1 MKVLYIFCDIYNR
14 RRSFAL
20 LTTQTENLHVWFSE
34 IRNNSRI
41 IWGSPWRQ
49 YKSKNPGQII
59 IRGNDTDIF
68 IISLENVQKL
78 SQSHLWF
85 NTGLDSDNSR
95 SYVDI
100 SKLSKELNYG
110 KTLPWIYAYTGTD
123 YSPWVY
129 RKREVRPLLLM
140 IKRPLCL
147 CICGFGQLRSI
158 RKYINDIEKFTC
170 HMCGYSL
177 NKCISHMSMMC

>member
-1 MKVLYIFCDIYNR
+1 MYIIEGGLLLYWQRKQKIYMYGSLKFETIQELFEDHLEGNTKVIFHTKHAD
-14 RRSFAL
+14 
-20 LTTQTENLHVWFSE
+20 T
-34 IRNNSRI
+34 
-41 IWGSPWRQ
+41 
-49 YKSKNPGQII
+49 KNPGQII

-140 IKRPLCL
+140 IKRPYCL

-158 RKYINDIEKFTC
+158 RKYHQWYWKIYLPYVWLLTE
-170 HMCGYSL
+170 
-177 NKCISHMSMMC
+177 